1 MPAELYSL
9 EMVARTES
17 QQQRLQVYENNWVR
31 RIVGVKRVDTRRMDE
46 LREEIGVEV
55 SLMGRLVKCWL
66 RWAGH
71 LGTDGGRDYVR
82 ERID

>member
-46 LREEIGVEV
+46 LRVEV
-55 SLMGRLVKCWL
+55 GMQMSLMGRLVKC
-66 RWAGH
+66 
-71 LGTDGGRDYVR
+71 
-82 ERID
+82 